1 MLVNAIF
8 LLGDAAGHVHQMIVA
23 GNFAPGNAGP
33 VFYLD
38 IILPLVT
45 AVLLATSADDREGS
59 QATTSN
65 RRRSF

>member
-8 LLGDAAGHVHQMIVA
+8 LLGDAAGHLRQMAAA

-38 IILPLVT
+38 IILP
-45 AVLLATSADDREGS
+45 VLTIALLLMARPPRAL
-59 QATTSN
+59 QK
-65 RRRSF
+65 